1 MEIALGPWEE
11 RFAPALAEYAN
22 NPNVFA
28 NLRDRFPHPYTEAD
42 AWDYIRLCKA
52 EDGQAFLARAIT
64 VDGVCAGSITV
75 TLGEDVYRRSGELGY
90 FLGEPFWGKGIMTWA
105 ARAIC
110 REAFA
115 KLDIVRIYAEP
126 YAYNTG
132 SRRVLE
138 KAGFTLE
145 GTLRRSVYKRGELF
159 DSCIYGLL
167 KEEMKP

>member
-1 MEIALGPWEE
+1 
-11 RFAPALAEYAN
+11 
-22 NPNVFA
+22 
-28 NLRDRFPHPYTEAD
+28 
-42 AWDYIRLCKA
+42 
-52 EDGQAFLARAIT
+52 
-64 VDGVCAGSITV
+64 
-75 TLGEDVYRRSGELGY
+75 
-90 FLGEPFWGKGIMTWA
+90 MTWA